1 MRYLEPKRGEAD
13 THEWGSPGCDALESK
28 QGEETVLIRGEP
40 ATWYQSLGKVM
51 RAFTQG
57 SAKDTEKT
65 KRNIRS
71 SRRTRTEVYPRNNTE
86 GNFTMENHS
95 EKSKDKLKSRQ
106 MEK

>member
-1 MRYLEPKRGEAD
+1 
-13 THEWGSPGCDALESK
+13 
-28 QGEETVLIRGEP
+28 
-40 ATWYQSLGKVM
+40 M

-86 GNFTMENHS
+86 GNFNMENHS
-95 EKSKDKLKSRQ
+95 EKSK
-106 MEK
+106 EKFPLALRSLPNPVGYTQADVMARANSAPSQCPLSQFLICFSKFVLNHIDCV